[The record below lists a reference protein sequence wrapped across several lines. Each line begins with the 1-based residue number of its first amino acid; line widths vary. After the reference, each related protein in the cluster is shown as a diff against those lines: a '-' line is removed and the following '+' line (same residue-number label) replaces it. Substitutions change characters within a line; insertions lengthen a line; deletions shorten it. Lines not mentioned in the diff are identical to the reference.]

1 MRLSAAG
8 CCWLAGLVVTAVLYL
23 VHPGLRADSPYDP
36 WAEATA
42 VWVLLSGPPALLCE
56 IAAWLRRRLPR
67 LRAAGRKTERPAW
80 QRAVRRAST
89 NPVNGA
95 AADPASR
102 ARAPRARA

>member
-8 CCWLAGLVVTAVLYL
+8 WCWLAGLVVTAVLYL

-56 IAAWLRRRLPR
+56 IAVWLRRRLAR
-67 LRAAGRKTERPAW
+67 QRALRA
-80 QRAVRRAST
+80 
-89 NPVNGA
+89 
-95 AADPASR
+95 
-102 ARAPRARA
+102 